1 MKTIGV
7 RQLRQRASEY
17 LRRVEAGGTLEVTA
31 RGRAVALLVPARHAG
46 RRERL
51 VAQGRIAPGTGDLLA
66 LGPPLPPAFHVAP
79 RASCSGRRVTAS
91 DNVVYLDSSALVK
104 LVVVERESTALRRF
118 LRKEPMRAS
127 CALARVE
134 VIRAVRPHGT
144 TALSRARQLLRRL
157 DLIQLDDELLDTA
170 AMLEGG
176 VLRSLDAIHVAAAR
190 TLRR

>member
-66 LGPPLPPAFHVAP
+66 LGPPLPPASHVAP
-79 RASCSGRRVTAS
+79 PS
-91 DNVVYLDSSALVK
+91 
-104 LVVVERESTALRRF
+104 E
-118 LRKEPMRAS
+118 
-127 CALARVE
+127 
-134 VIRAVRPHGT
+134 
-144 TALSRARQLLRRL
+144 LLR
-157 DLIQLDDELLDTA
+157 Q
-170 AMLEGG
+170 
-176 VLRSLDAIHVAAAR
+176 AR
-190 TLRR
+190 DGER